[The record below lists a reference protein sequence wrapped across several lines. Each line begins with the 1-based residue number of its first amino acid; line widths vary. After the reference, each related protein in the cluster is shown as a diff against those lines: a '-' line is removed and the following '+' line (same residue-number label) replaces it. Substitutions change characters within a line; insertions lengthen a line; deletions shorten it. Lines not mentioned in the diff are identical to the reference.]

1 MTTRRSQRGDVP
13 VGCLLGGVVLL
24 IVVLV
29 AIKVTPVVVNVG
41 ELDNAISTLADR
53 ANRREYNDK
62 RILADILQKAE
73 SLDLPVA
80 KKNVKIKR
88 TSNRIKITVIYTIP
102 IEFPGYTFM
111 WHKEHFEDRPLFY
124 G

>member
-1 MTTRRSQRGDVP
+1 
-13 VGCLLGGVVLL
+13 VVLL

-29 AIKVTPVVVNVG
+29 AIKAAPVVVNVG
-41 ELDNAISTLADR
+41 ELDNTISVLADR

-62 RILADILQKAE
+62 RILAEILRKAE

-102 IEFPGYTFM
+102 IEFPG
-111 WHKEHFEDRPLFY
+111 
-124 G
+124 

>member
-1 MTTRRSQRGDVP
+1 MTSWRSQRGDVP
-13 VGCLLGGVVLL
+13 VGCLIGGVVLL

-29 AIKVTPVVVNVG
+29 AIKVTPVVLNVG
-41 ELDNAISTLADR
+41 ELDNKISTLADR

-62 RILADILQKAE
+62 RILAEILKKAE
-73 SLDLPVA
+73 LLDLPVA

>member
-1 MTTRRSQRGDVP
+1 MTSWRSQRGDVP
-13 VGCLLGGVVLL
+13 VGCLIGGVVLL
-24 IVVLV
+24 IVILV

-41 ELDNAISTLADR
+41 ELDNTISTLADR
-53 ANRREYNDK
+53 ANRREYHDK
-62 RILADILQKAE
+62 RILAEILRKAE